1 MIRTQI
7 SFDEAQ
13 YTALQ
18 SRARQEGVSMASF
31 VREAVDAKL
40 RQDDEERERIKR
52 RALSV
57 IGIARGTP
65 GEPVGRDHD
74 RYLDEAYGD
83 W

>member
-7 SFDEAQ
+7 SFDEDQ
-13 YTALQ
+13 FELLQ
-18 SRARQEGVSMASF
+18 ARARDAGVSMAAF
-31 VREAVDAKL
+31 VRDAVDDKL
-40 RQDDEERERIKR
+40 REDAADRERITR

-57 IGIARGTP
+57 VGKYRGT

-74 RYLDEAYGD
+74 RYLDEAFGD